1 MSTLQVVNEDRPVD
15 VSDYKWIYSR
25 HIQYIHAVEIAY
37 SIRPSPGRDRPNNT
51 FELFLK
57 VCIFDLNRWL
67 DKSSH
72 SVPATR
78 VYPAN
83 KKEKKEKEILNNG
96 SSSKSMHLKN
106 SANKQPATRLLYFLW
121 WQSSIFCAPALVSKL
136 MCASATQLLLSG
148 GCGGGSYN
156 RKVMYGSL
164 LNQHDSPRSVSI
176 Y

>member
-83 KKEKKEKEILNNG
+83 KKKKKKEKEILNNG

-136 MCASATQLLLSG
+136 MCTSATQLLLSG
-148 GCGGGSYN
+148 GCRGGGG
-156 RKVMYGSL
+156 K
-164 LNQHDSPRSVSI
+164 I
-176 Y
+176 

>member
-1 MSTLQVVNEDRPVD
+1 MKIVQSFSQIINE
-15 VSDYKWIYSR
+15 YT
-25 HIQYIHAVEIAY
+25 HIQYIPAVKIVY
-37 SIRPSPGRDRPNNT
+37 SIQIPYTAVTGSGSPRQHM

-83 KKEKKEKEILNNG
+83 KKWKKEILNNE

-106 SANKQPATRLLYFLW
+106 SANKQPATQLLYFLW
-121 WQSSIFCAPALVSKL
+121 WQSSIFCAPVLVSKL
-136 MCASATQLLLSG
+136 MCTSATQLLLLG
-148 GCGGGSYN
+148 GCGGGGN
-156 RKVMYGSL
+156 HITGRCCTDL
-164 LNQHDSPRSVSI
+164 C
-176 Y
+176 